1 MSFLEIISNN
11 HQFPKILNG
20 VVIPVAHMARTKVR
34 EGVGMELFLIRGK
47 LCDWKTVSLRHAD
60 CGEPVFCHCL
70 CCGRIF
76 LVRHRRRS
84 NIECVC
90 RNYHAIPD
98 PFNCT
103 ENMIWC
109 CAKEKL
115 ALWEEILLL
124 HNHYLVRVVP
134 GLRHISV
141 WDSTL
146 VVCFPLKG
154 ASKKPLNRL
163 SCFGLTAFKLF
174 FKKNL

>member
-1 MSFLEIISNN
+1 MRFLEIISND

-20 VVIPVAHMARTKVR
+20 VPVAHMARTQVR
-34 EGVGMELFLIRGK
+34 EEVGMELFLIRGK

-103 ENMIWC
+103 ENMIWRC
-109 CAKEKL
+109 TKEKRLHHLTVGRDFL
-115 ALWEEILLL
+115 APQPLFGQGGPGFEA
-124 HNHYLVRVVP
+124 YLGMWQHTGV
-134 GLRHISV
+134 LFS
-141 WDSTL
+141 
-146 VVCFPLKG
+146 LKV
-154 ASKKPLNRL
+154 ASKTFKPP
-163 SCFGLTAFKLF
+163 
-174 FKKNL
+174 